1 MAPRPAPDPRGGLDK
16 GPLFLLPVLLVPI
29 QEMCHQGHKGRPQAR
44 MGSGS
49 PPGLNIAPPV
59 PQGQGQVEAGEEA
72 IQGTV
77 WWSRSWAPG
86 APRPPSLHPPSSALW
101 TISRMTSPSL
111 SLDISI
117 IVLLSGLPGLIRAG
131 EWLHSAP
138 LSVRK
143 GVPPKGDSPLP
154 SSRSVSKA
162 TALTSGRMKG
172 RLNQEVRLPLAA
184 LSPLGHSSAV
194 HIN

>member
-1 MAPRPAPDPRGGLDK
+1 MGPRGTQATFSASSILSPLD
-16 GPLFLLPVLLVPI
+16 
-29 QEMCHQGHKGRPQAR
+29 H
-44 MGSGS
+44 
-49 PPGLNIAPPV
+49 
-59 PQGQGQVEAGEEA
+59 
-72 IQGTV
+72 
-77 WWSRSWAPG
+77 
-86 APRPPSLHPPSSALW
+86 
-101 TISRMTSPSL
+101 L
-111 SLDISI
+111 SDDISI
-117 IVLLSGLPGLIRAG
+117 IVQMPLLLSGLPGLIRAG

>member
-1 MAPRPAPDPRGGLDK
+1 MAGHSPPCEPELTAKLVRLGDTFLTGQGRMQGGGWALAPRPAPDPRGGLDK

-44 MGSGS
+44 MGLGS

-111 SLDISI
+111 SKCPSFSQVFLD
-117 IVLLSGLPGLIRAG
+117 
-131 EWLHSAP
+131 
-138 LSVRK
+138 
-143 GVPPKGDSPLP
+143 
-154 SSRSVSKA
+154 
-162 TALTSGRMKG
+162 
-172 RLNQEVRLPLAA
+172 
-184 LSPLGHSSAV
+184 
-194 HIN
+194 